1 MSDVPRKQLLD
12 GQKSQT
18 EIKYIVADEEQNRY
32 DTTRR
37 SISTEQSFQAE
48 EGSISDREPAAIT
61 RESTRSFNISSLS
74 FDCEV
79 DGNDSGKISTYPE
92 PMAQSVS
99 KIEGSKMHEEEIK
112 LVPIP
117 KQTGKHYPEVN
128 SLYLFHQ
135 ESESTIN
142 SSSTKEAVDAQKEQ
156 THPSSNAEYSS
167 PSSQDALN
175 EGHIILNAKRKIDKN
190 YGVENLPIPKVSS
203 ETRSIT
209 SERQRKYLSS
219 LLNIRDSAT
228 TYLSVNSNNPKQ
240 PQSCFCCCSSIRK
253 RTLQYW
259 CNTMTMFSLLYV
271 IISSLYVVA
280 TTIGL
285 ITYKYTYGND
295 SISNKNEAHL
305 FNKIIS
311 RTISINPEI
320 LPNLN
325 ASDICRYNADN
336 ETNFA
341 NDSCTRDFKFYIDV
355 WNICAIEDQKKYKH
369 ECKCYKYEE
378 HLKRKQERED
388 EIASCLK
395 DRDGK
400 TITNINILSGV
411 VDHIEKHHSSN
422 ISTVDIRDA
431 KSYTTN
437 QRETIYKVRKIVQLV
452 ALLFLATSFGL
463 CIITWLFRK
472 CLDACC
478 SRGLKCFEVCCS
490 KVILD
495 EDELIDDQA
504 LIDRAISARRNNR
517 VHCNTTI
524 RKTETSALQIDEK
537 MQALKNIS
545 KAKLA
550 ASRQTVMEH
559 NEYNAK
565 NNDQ

>member
-1 MSDVPRKQLLD
+1 MSDTPGKQQLLD
-12 GQKSQT
+12 GKKRQT
-18 EIKYIVADEEQNRY
+18 ETKYIVSDEEQSP
-32 DTTRR
+32 DTTRK

-48 EGSISDREPAAIT
+48 EGSISDRGPAVIT
-61 RESTRSFNISSLS
+61 RESTRSFNISTLS

-79 DGNDSGKISTYPE
+79 EDIGNGKISTYPE
-92 PMAQSVS
+92 PIVQSVS
-99 KIEGSKMHEEEIK
+99 KIEESQENEEEIK

-117 KQTGKHYPEVN
+117 MQTGKHYPEIN
-128 SLYLFHQ
+128 SLSLFHQ
-135 ESESTIN
+135 ESESTLN

-156 THPSSNAEYSS
+156 TQPSSNAEYSS

-175 EGHIILNAKRKIDKN
+175 EEHIISNVKRKIDKN
-190 YGVENLPIPKVSS
+190 YRVEKLPISKVSA

-209 SERQRKYLSS
+209 TERQRKYLSS

-240 PQSCFCCCSSIRK
+240 PQSCLYCCSGIRK

-259 CNTMTMFSLLYV
+259 CHTMTMFSLLYV
-271 IISSLYVVA
+271 IISSLYVVG

-285 ITYKYTYGND
+285 ITYKYTYGGD
-295 SISNKNEAHL
+295 SISNKNDAHL

-320 LPNLN
+320 IANLN

-336 ETNFA
+336 ETNFV

-355 WNICAIEDQKKYKH
+355 WNICSIEDQKKYKH

-395 DRDGK
+395 DRGK
-400 TITNINILSGV
+400 KAITNMNILSRV

-431 KSYTTN
+431 KKYITN

-463 CIITWLFRK
+463 CIITWLFKK

-495 EDELIDDQA
+495 EDDLNDDQA

-524 RKTETSALQIDEK
+524 RKKETSALQLDEK
-537 MQALKNIS
+537 C
-545 KAKLA
+545 
-550 ASRQTVMEH
+550 RH
-559 NEYNAK
+559 
-565 NNDQ
+565 